1 MATGVIIAIVAT
13 LVILLALAISTE
25 LTIFWVVLAFI
36 GGIVAGTYLSRFTL
50 KKHFEENPPISEE
63 MIANMLKSMGQPA
76 SQKRVNSIM
85 KNMKASNAKP
95 AKSEKKAKK
104 QN

>member
-1 MATGVIIAIVAT
+1 MATGVIIAIVAV
-13 LVILLALAISTE
+13 LVILFVLAITTGS
-25 LTIFWVVLAFI
+25 IFFWVVLAFI
-36 GGIVAGTYLSRFTL
+36 GGIVAGTFLSRFTL

-76 SQKRVNSIM
+76 SQKRVNQIM
-85 KNMKASNAKP
+85 KNMKASSSKP
-95 AKSEKKAKK
+95 AKKAKK

>member
-1 MATGVIIAIVAT
+1 MATGVIIAIVAV
-13 LVILLALAISTE
+13 LVVLFVLAISTGM
-25 LTIFWVVLAFI
+25 TFFWVVLAFI
-36 GGIVAGTYLSRFTL
+36 GGIVAGTFLSRFTL

-76 SQKRVNSIM
+76 SQKRVNQIM
-85 KNMKASNAKP
+85 KNMKAGSAKP
-95 AKSEKKAKK
+95 EKKVKK